1 MKKLLIIGNSHVGS
15 LKRAWDGMRSTYDMD
30 VELSFAATRGQGLL
44 NAHIKNGVLSIE
56 NDPHAERGLVH
67 TYGRKTLD
75 LLKPGFDHILVY
87 GLKLEPNFLITY
99 DSFADR
105 HYSEKCKEIAIGD
118 TFRQVWGFN
127 FARRIQQVVG
137 FDVWMSCPM
146 QAVNSCTP
154 KNNSDKYS
162 AERAAQI
169 NEAVQFVN
177 QKVLKALHIKYL
189 IQPLETFD
197 INACRTMKKFA
208 RGSRRLS
215 IGDSHDGEMHP
226 IDDVVHMNEEF
237 GKRFLRKFMKQVM
250 VS

>member
-1 MKKLLIIGNSHVGS
+1 MDPDSKSRS
-15 LKRAWDGMRSTYDMD
+15 TAKRSCWGHFHEKTYNREQSRWFTQTRLDGMRSTYDMD

-137 FDVWMSCPM
+137 FEVWMSCPM
-146 QAVNSCTP
+146 QAVNLCTP
-154 KNNSDKYS
+154 KIIVINILLKG
-162 AERAAQI
+162 AKI

-177 QKVLKALHIKYL
+177 QKVLKTLHIKYL
-189 IQPLETFD
+189 IQPFETFD
-197 INACRTMKKFA
+197 INSCRTMKNL
-208 RGSRRLS
+208 REVPGGS
-215 IGDSHDGEMHP
+215 
-226 IDDVVHMNEEF
+226 V
-237 GKRFLRKFMKQVM
+237 
-250 VS
+250 